1 MKNALEEVEKLQ
13 KQFLII
19 SASLIVVG
27 IIMVFSSSYMYSMD
41 VFGNSAYIFIKQF
54 VFGLLGSIVAYVVYK
69 TKISFWIKYAQYIH
83 IAMVFVLLLTIIP
96 GLGVTTKGSSRWIQI
111 MGIGFQPG
119 EPVKFTI
126 MLIALKF
133 FDQYS
138 TLSINEKLKLGAWIA
153 APLLLLIM
161 QPDFGT
167 FSICSIVIAFVCFIS
182 SFSRKI
188 FYGSLPIGL
197 MAGLAILYSK
207 PYRVKRMLSY
217 LDPWA
222 DPQGNGFQ
230 IIQSLYGFANGSI
243 FGQGIGNSNEKL
255 FYLPEAHNDFIFSVI
270 GEEVG
275 FLGVFLI
282 ICMFV
287 AFVYTGLKISTRIS
301 ERLSA
306 ILVACVIFTIGLQAL
321 VNMGVVLGMLP
332 TKGLNLPFISY
343 GGTSLLTNLF
353 GIGLVFSAIRSE
365 KRKLMVERPS
375 DHFTSDSGL
384 YYNNSIPRL
393 GRSAHQ
399 RERDEA
405 HNKNSSNQ
413 FSGF

>member
-1 MKNALEEVEKLQ
+1 MNNPLEEIEKLET
-13 KQFLII
+13 KFLIV
-19 SASLIVVG
+19 SASIVVLG

-54 VFGLLGSIVAYVVYK
+54 VFAIVGAAVAYVVYK

-83 IAMVFVLLLTIIP
+83 MAMVFVLCLTIVP
-96 GLGVTTKGSSRWIQI
+96 GLGITTKGSSRWVQI

-133 FDQYS
+133 FDQF
-138 TLSINEKLKLGAWIA
+138 TNLSKEEKFKLGGLILL
-153 APLLLLIM
+153 PLLLLIK

-167 FSICSIVIAFVCFIS
+167 FSICSVVITFVCFIS
-182 SFSRKI
+182 SFPRKI
-188 FYGSLPIGL
+188 FYSSLPLGL
-197 MAGLAILYSK
+197 AAGLVILYSQ

-222 DPQGNGFQ
+222 DPQGKGFQ
-230 IIQSLYGFANGSI
+230 IIQSLYGFANGTL
-243 FGQGIGNSNEKL
+243 FGLGIGNSNEKL

-270 GEEVG
+270 GEEIG
-275 FLGVFLI
+275 FFGVFI
-282 ICMFV
+282 IIIMFTT
-287 AFVYTGLKISTRIS
+287 FVYLGFKISTRIT
-301 ERLSA
+301 ERINA
-306 ILVACVIFTIGLQAL
+306 ILVSCVIFTIGLQAL

-343 GGTSLLTNLF
+343 GGTSLVTNLF
-353 GIGLVFSAIRSE
+353 ALGLIFSAIRSE
-365 KRKLMVERPS
+365 KRKLISESPT
-375 DHFTSDSGL
+375 DNFTSDSGL
-384 YYNNSIPRL
+384 YYNNSSVRQ
-393 GRSAHQ
+393 GKRAHHVQ
-399 RERDEA
+399 RDETRER
-405 HNKNSSNQ
+405 STSNQ